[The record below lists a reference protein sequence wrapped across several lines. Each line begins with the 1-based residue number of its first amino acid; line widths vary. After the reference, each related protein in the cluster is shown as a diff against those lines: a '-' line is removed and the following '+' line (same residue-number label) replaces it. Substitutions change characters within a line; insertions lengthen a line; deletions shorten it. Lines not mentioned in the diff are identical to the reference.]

1 MSMKVELISYTLK
14 PIETI
19 EKAASNCYD
28 NKNNVGTG
36 KILKHCIQQGHTSVA
51 EFAQFHFHIE
61 GISRACSHQLVRHR
75 TASFAQR
82 SQRYV
87 NEDVFEYVI
96 PKSIIENEDV
106 LKMYD
111 DIMARIS
118 WFYKFA
124 RHNDIPSEDARFI
137 LPNACETTIDVS
149 FDFRNLMHFM
159 NERLCAN
166 AQWEIR
172 KLATLMKDCVCEV
185 APELKEFLVPKCEIN
200 SDFPMCNEGIRSC
213 GRHKT
218 ANKINEM
225 INKIGVPKNE

>member
-1 MSMKVELISYTLK
+1 MSMRVELVSYTLN
-14 PIETI
+14 PVETI
-19 EKAASNCYD
+19 EKAASNCY
-28 NKNNVGTG
+28 NNQNNVGTG
-36 KILKHCIQQGHTSVA
+36 KIMKHCIKQGHMSVT

-87 NEDVFEYVI
+87 NEDMFEYVT
-96 PKSIIENEDV
+96 PNSITENEDV

-111 DIMARIS
+111 DIMARIA

-124 RHNDIPSEDARFI
+124 RHNNIPSEDARFM
-137 LPNACETTIDVS
+137 LPNACETVIDVS
-149 FDFRNLMHFM
+149 FDLRNLMHFM
-159 NERLCAN
+159 NERLCTN

-172 KLATLMKDCVCEV
+172 KLAIQMRKCVIEV

-200 SDFPMCNEGIRSC
+200 SDFPMCNEGNRCC

-218 ANKINEM
+218 INE
-225 INKIGVPKNE
+225 IKNKIGDIENA